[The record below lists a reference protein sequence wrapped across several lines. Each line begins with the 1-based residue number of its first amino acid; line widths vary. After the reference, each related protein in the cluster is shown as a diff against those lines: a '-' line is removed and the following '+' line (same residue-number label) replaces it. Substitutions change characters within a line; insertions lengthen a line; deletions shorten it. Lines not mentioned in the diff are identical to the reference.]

1 MATLDQLKKGII
13 LADQAGDY
21 NAAMA
26 IARMVNDGEYDDEA
40 TTLGLLSETALA
52 VPRGFSKGVLSVG
65 SGLAGLANTITDNIG
80 LEDLIDRGE
89 ENEVIRLANQ
99 GKKAIDE
106 TMGVGD
112 QYRDK
117 WLVKAGEGLGSIGT
131 FFLPGAALGV
141 FGKGAALAG
150 SVTAGAGFGA
160 SDQMDRIEATR
171 AKGIDVSKE
180 KEDASIVLGTAV
192 GSLEAFVPLR
202 ILKRMRFTDDA
213 VIGTV
218 SKKKK
223 LLENL
228 GNAAVSGVVEGG
240 QEALNSILQNAIQSK
255 LVAYDP
261 DVEVVNGESLWD
273 DFTIGGAAGATLD
286 LISNSFVKKQRSTI
300 TKEAELEREQQ
311 FREEEDIQAEK
322 IFEIAEQKRI
332 QLEKEEQ
339 EYELKRSAAWQQA
352 STDTERE
359 FLRQEQADAIE
370 AQYPFDPLMAY
381 KRRISFKG
389 TNLTPSEKMA
399 KEAEDYA
406 EQIAQAAN
414 RSYQGFP
421 EDGRFDV
428 VEEPSAEG
436 VQFKVVH
443 SDTGK
448 QYGQPSLERENAIH
462 LMSNLNNQ
470 ILRRNVNRTVTDSID
485 ETDFQYSTD
494 GVKSVY
500 SIGQR
505 LNNPN
510 RDTVTV
516 AMINEAGGTIGKGYN
531 EERSLDSLHQ
541 SQYGVPPYTDKGK
554 KIYKDL
560 SNLTVAQQINLK
572 RVQKGLPETN
582 EFSLQEAKEALGD
595 KYNNVFN
602 LMLGVRIPDSE
613 IGPYTEF
620 GSVGA
625 KAAARRNENEAQKE
639 IEAVLESKNI
649 TSDINSPEM
658 KYVFGKIVNETSIDN
673 MTPSQKVYLAGE
685 LSALPALQNPAPIPD
700 FTPNPYTFGQYK
712 KALERVRE
720 TNDGTIENIQESFE
734 EDQSE
739 KRSVVS
745 ANAIRR
751 KLIERGVINEDGSI
765 VNPKLLTAPVVKDT
779 GDNVVELKPY
789 TETDIV
795 TPEARRF
802 EEKFKAGLKQRGL
815 EDVGLRV
822 LSTLR
827 IAPQTKDGKLI
838 YKKDS
843 DTGLAPGVMGYYR
856 RELKSIFLGV
866 DRASALIKARGQEV
880 TPESIEATLEEV
892 LDHEM
897 VHAVRNLDLWTKK
910 EWQSLEKLAK
920 TKIFPGTGNETFFDN
935 AKRRYPNL
943 GAEPV
948 SQMEE
953 AVAELIRYG
962 RKDKSLIVGKP
973 KSLVK
978 KMFSLFEMMANA
990 VRGSGFNTL
999 DQVFE
1004 STLGKLESGEIGSR
1018 ERGKIRTLRATERKQ
1033 AAVPDRGIG
1042 REEDVIDLDSRRPEN
1057 AEEVQESRI
1066 FSNLNLSAR
1075 RDGLAKVFLE
1085 ENGYVE
1091 YDPDLMLDDKPDFDH
1106 YVERGDG
1113 SVVAY
1118 NYQRTDSGGKARFSQ
1133 KTFKNPTL
1141 GSLIKWMD
1149 GGGKKSV
1156 SRNDSV
1162 NLITRPEEGAV
1173 FVKQTPAETKFW
1185 REIESSP
1192 EETKELLDYIPQSSV
1207 IDGIFSMPPTKEN
1220 SQRLLDYLFEI
1231 RSRTLGQGERMPPR
1245 MGAKDTY
1252 VNQFTKLEKN
1262 TEVETKDVGSPDT
1275 RVRPEVARAYK
1286 ARQEG
1291 RITKEEYD
1299 AVVLGTISPYD
1310 FVPKPATYEKME
1322 GALPSQKRDKINV
1335 PIEDGTEVGLRLDIP
1350 AYLYKGVWI
1359 PTLHPTPT
1367 GMTNSHR
1374 ATARIL
1380 NVDFTMSNKKG
1391 IGSDQKKGISIIES
1405 QIPGTNAYIEK
1416 KEIEKSIPIELEKL
1430 KETKKYKEADKKTK
1444 DKMRAKIRSPLN
1456 KFSKSPYA
1464 KMIGKFVNKT
1474 DEENNLSAKE
1484 FLNSPNWI
1492 QVGFDPR
1499 RHSYFYDRKTG
1510 EPVTFAEEVIQVGP
1524 LVLAKNATKNT
1535 LADGSE
1541 FETLYAIE
1549 EISPEEVSLYRDETL
1564 AIEEIADRNPVESPV
1579 HRYDET
1585 NAKVQD
1591 DLADQIENEKAEV
1604 FEFQTPNRRY
1614 GKLKWL
1620 TYQVADKF
1628 VGLKV
1633 VEDSINRIRRSRNLP
1648 PLKTLDSA
1656 YAGEQSISGKAGN
1669 ELRTFEKEKKEPI
1682 ADKIAKY
1689 NLTRDQVD
1697 DFLTLRHAIERNNR
1711 IALRDPSRDPE
1722 SLPGAGKL
1730 RSGELLTNTFVKSKM
1745 EGLYGMRWNDATQT
1759 WSGGNARAE
1768 QLLDI
1773 AKDTD
1778 QIVNDTLD
1786 RSVKGELM
1794 NRDAAESV
1802 RSIFKYYTPLQGKN
1816 VEDEIANV
1824 IAGSVGVSGKSY
1836 SIKGKEVRGAMGKEG
1851 SSYSPLGTILTNAE
1865 KTISRSLNN
1874 TEFGKKLVNLIN
1886 SSPDNEFWEVY
1897 SPENPR
1903 YKKNFSRR
1911 YRYIGSDPELSKQ
1924 TFTKVPPGMSKKDFI
1939 ESVEFV
1945 PDRETNDLIGVKI
1958 NGVQHYVDIK
1968 GDDNLRTALIAS
1980 DGNSANMIV
1989 RTFGKLNRF
1998 LSMVNTQLNPEFII
2012 GNFSRDIQ
2020 TAIYNIIGEQDMVGG
2035 KARNQKI
2042 VKAVLKD
2049 VMPSMGVF
2057 YKALRRYNPKDGTF
2071 RGDLTGIDSRD
2082 LANVKEF
2089 LESGAKADWFYTRPP
2104 EEQGQTIDNM
2114 IAMANG
2120 TFVGTAKRR
2129 WKNVLDF
2136 VEDANSAVENAVR
2149 LATFKASR
2157 DSLLDSGV
2165 KREEALA
2172 QAADLAKN
2180 LTINFNRKGMAGDVL
2195 NSLYLF
2201 FNASVQGTLNFG
2213 KGLFGPNMNPLS
2225 PEASRKKQGMVA
2237 SLTLFSALL
2246 ADKAEEESEI
2256 NPETGRSFYSE
2267 IPNYIKERNL
2277 VVMADP
2283 SITDGVNLS
2292 NTYVGKDGKEFSGSQ
2307 YYYMVPLPYGYN
2319 VFSYLGQS
2327 ISDLSRDNLSV
2338 TEVAS
2343 NLTSALMGSFS
2354 PIGISPVPTA
2364 FNPFVELGRNENFF
2378 GSPIYKDPTMFGGT
2392 GPASALSMSSTAAP
2406 FKFLAETANALG
2418 VPGVIKA
2425 GNKYEPGTLDVSPDT
2440 LEHLYEFAA
2449 GGAGQFVKRGLQFAG
2464 KVVDGEEIELKDTP
2478 FLRRVYGETDQRE
2491 SQGDYFDRI
2500 SILKNKENAL
2510 KNLTGQDRLSYRNKN
2525 VDHIKMF
2532 NLYKLTEKK
2541 LKKLRTQRK
2550 KLNNAANANPEFAKN
2565 LADYES
2571 KYFEVEK
2578 SYYNMFNKKYDE
2590 IVGRSE

>member
-1 MATLDQLKKGII
+1 MATLDQLKEGII

-52 VPRGFSKGVLSVG
+52 VPRGFGKGVLSVG

-150 SVTAGAGFGA
+150 SATAGAGFGA

-180 KEDASIVLGTAV
+180 KEDASIILGTAV
-192 GSLEAFVPLR
+192 GSLEAFVPFR

-218 SKKKK
+218 SRKKKF
-223 LLENL
+223 LENL
-228 GNAAVSGVVEGG
+228 GNAAVSGVGEGS
-240 QEALNSILQNAIQSK
+240 QEALNSMLQNAIQSK

-261 DVEVVNGESLWD
+261 DVEVINGESLWD

-311 FREEEDIQAEK
+311 FREEEGIQAEK
-322 IFEIAEQKRI
+322 IFEAAEQKRI

-339 EYELKRSAAWQQA
+339 EYELKRSAAWQEA

-389 TNLTPSEKMA
+389 TKLTPSEKMA

-443 SDTGK
+443 PDTGI
-448 QYGQPSLERENAIH
+448 QYGQPYLERENAIH

-485 ETDFQYSTD
+485 ETNFQYSTD
-494 GVKSVY
+494 EVKSVY

-510 RDTVTV
+510 RDTVTI
-516 AMINEAGGTIGKGYN
+516 AMINEAGGTTGKDFN
-531 EERSLDSLHQ
+531 EERSLESLHQ
-541 SQYGVPPYTDKGK
+541 SQYNVPPYTDKGK
-554 KIYKDL
+554 KIYKEL

-595 KYNNVFN
+595 KYNNVFD

-613 IGPYTEF
+613 AGSYTDF

-625 KAAARRNENEAQKE
+625 KAAARRNESEAQKE

-700 FTPNPYTFGQYK
+700 FAPNPYTFGQYK

-720 TNDGTIENIQESFE
+720 TGDGTRENIQESFE

-739 KRSVVS
+739 KRAIVS
-745 ANAIRR
+745 SNAIRS
-751 KLIERGVINEDGSI
+751 KLIERGVINEDGSM
-765 VNPKLLTAPVVKDT
+765 VNPKLLTAPVVNDT

-789 TETDIV
+789 AETDIV

-856 RELKSIFLGV
+856 KELKSIFLGV

-962 RKDKSLIVGKP
+962 RKDNSLIVGKP
-973 KSLVK
+973 KSLVR

-1018 ERGKIRTLRATERKQ
+1018 ERGKIRTLRATEKRQ
-1033 AAVPDRGIG
+1033 TAVPDRGIG
-1042 REEDVIDLDSRRPEN
+1042 REEDVIDLDSRRLEN
-1057 AEEVQESRI
+1057 SEEVQESRI
-1066 FSNLNLSAR
+1066 FSDLNLSAR
-1075 RDGLAKVFLE
+1075 RDGLAKAFLD

-1091 YDPDLMLDDKPDFDH
+1091 YDPDLMLDDKPDSDY

-1118 NYQRTDSGGKARFSQ
+1118 NYQRTDSGGTAKFSQ

-1162 NLITRPEEGAV
+1162 NLITRPEEGVSKGINVATDSDVNYSDLIVSGSKV
-1173 FVKQTPAETKFW
+1173 FETRDTDSLRPYVGKRVGIVETKKGEKAKLVGYVTVGEPLLADETKF
-1185 REIESSP
+1185 RNLKDLHLVPEGSKFDIKKDQTKYLYTMQDPVKLEQPIDASSKQGIVARDISEISDQRSEVQ
-1192 EETKELLDYIPQSSV
+1192 TKE
-1207 IDGIFSMPPTKEN
+1207 
-1220 SQRLLDYLFEI
+1220 
-1231 RSRTLGQGERMPPR
+1231 
-1245 MGAKDTY
+1245 
-1252 VNQFTKLEKN
+1252 
-1262 TEVETKDVGSPDT
+1262 VGKPNIK
-1275 RVRPEVARAYK
+1275 VRP
-1286 ARQEG
+1286 
-1291 RITKEEYD
+1291 
-1299 AVVLGTISPYD
+1299 
-1310 FVPKPATYEKME
+1310 
-1322 GALPSQKRDKINV
+1322 
-1335 PIEDGTEVGLRLDIP
+1335 
-1350 AYLYKGVWI
+1350 
-1359 PTLHPTPT
+1359 
-1367 GMTNSHR
+1367 
-1374 ATARIL
+1374 
-1380 NVDFTMSNKKG
+1380 
-1391 IGSDQKKGISIIES
+1391 
-1405 QIPGTNAYIEK
+1405 
-1416 KEIEKSIPIELEKL
+1416 
-1430 KETKKYKEADKKTK
+1430 
-1444 DKMRAKIRSPLN
+1444 
-1456 KFSKSPYA
+1456 
-1464 KMIGKFVNKT
+1464 
-1474 DEENNLSAKE
+1474 
-1484 FLNSPNWI
+1484 
-1492 QVGFDPR
+1492 
-1499 RHSYFYDRKTG
+1499 
-1510 EPVTFAEEVIQVGP
+1510 
-1524 LVLAKNATKNT
+1524 
-1535 LADGSE
+1535 
-1541 FETLYAIE
+1541 E

-1564 AIEEIADRNPVESPV
+1564 AIEEIADRNPVGSPV

-1591 DLADQIENEKAEV
+1591 DLADQIENEKAPV

-1633 VEDSINRIRRSRNLP
+1633 VEDSINKIRRSRNLP

-1669 ELRTFEKEKKEPI
+1669 ELRTFEREKKEPI
-1682 ADKIAKY
+1682 ADKIAEY
-1689 NLTRDQVD
+1689 NLTREQVD

-1759 WSGGNARAE
+1759 WSGDCQWA
-1768 QLLDI
+1768 
-1773 AKDTD
+1773 
-1778 QIVNDTLD
+1778 
-1786 RSVKGELM
+1786 
-1794 NRDAAESV
+1794 
-1802 RSIFKYYTPLQGKN
+1802 
-1816 VEDEIANV
+1816 
-1824 IAGSVGVSGKSY
+1824 
-1836 SIKGKEVRGAMGKEG
+1836 
-1851 SSYSPLGTILTNAE
+1851 
-1865 KTISRSLNN
+1865 
-1874 TEFGKKLVNLIN
+1874 
-1886 SSPDNEFWEVY
+1886 
-1897 SPENPR
+1897 
-1903 YKKNFSRR
+1903 
-1911 YRYIGSDPELSKQ
+1911 
-1924 TFTKVPPGMSKKDFI
+1924 
-1939 ESVEFV
+1939 
-1945 PDRETNDLIGVKI
+1945 
-1958 NGVQHYVDIK
+1958 
-1968 GDDNLRTALIAS
+1968 
-1980 DGNSANMIV
+1980 
-1989 RTFGKLNRF
+1989 
-1998 LSMVNTQLNPEFII
+1998 
-2012 GNFSRDIQ
+2012 
-2020 TAIYNIIGEQDMVGG
+2020 
-2035 KARNQKI
+2035 
-2042 VKAVLKD
+2042 
-2049 VMPSMGVF
+2049 
-2057 YKALRRYNPKDGTF
+2057 
-2071 RGDLTGIDSRD
+2071 
-2082 LANVKEF
+2082 
-2089 LESGAKADWFYTRPP
+2089 
-2104 EEQGQTIDNM
+2104 
-2114 IAMANG
+2114 
-2120 TFVGTAKRR
+2120 
-2129 WKNVLDF
+2129 
-2136 VEDANSAVENAVR
+2136 
-2149 LATFKASR
+2149 
-2157 DSLLDSGV
+2157 
-2165 KREEALA
+2165 
-2172 QAADLAKN
+2172 
-2180 LTINFNRKGMAGDVL
+2180 
-2195 NSLYLF
+2195 
-2201 FNASVQGTLNFG
+2201 
-2213 KGLFGPNMNPLS
+2213 
-2225 PEASRKKQGMVA
+2225 
-2237 SLTLFSALL
+2237 
-2246 ADKAEEESEI
+2246 
-2256 NPETGRSFYSE
+2256 
-2267 IPNYIKERNL
+2267 
-2277 VVMADP
+2277 
-2283 SITDGVNLS
+2283 
-2292 NTYVGKDGKEFSGSQ
+2292 
-2307 YYYMVPLPYGYN
+2307 
-2319 VFSYLGQS
+2319 
-2327 ISDLSRDNLSV
+2327 
-2338 TEVAS
+2338 
-2343 NLTSALMGSFS
+2343 
-2354 PIGISPVPTA
+2354 
-2364 FNPFVELGRNENFF
+2364 
-2378 GSPIYKDPTMFGGT
+2378 
-2392 GPASALSMSSTAAP
+2392 
-2406 FKFLAETANALG
+2406 
-2418 VPGVIKA
+2418 
-2425 GNKYEPGTLDVSPDT
+2425 
-2440 LEHLYEFAA
+2440 
-2449 GGAGQFVKRGLQFAG
+2449 
-2464 KVVDGEEIELKDTP
+2464 
-2478 FLRRVYGETDQRE
+2478 
-2491 SQGDYFDRI
+2491 
-2500 SILKNKENAL
+2500 
-2510 KNLTGQDRLSYRNKN
+2510 
-2525 VDHIKMF
+2525 
-2532 NLYKLTEKK
+2532 
-2541 LKKLRTQRK
+2541 
-2550 KLNNAANANPEFAKN
+2550 
-2565 LADYES
+2565 
-2571 KYFEVEK
+2571 
-2578 SYYNMFNKKYDE
+2578 
-2590 IVGRSE
+2590 

>member
-26 IARMVNDGEYDDEA
+26 IARLVNDGEYDDEA

-52 VPRGFSKGVLSVG
+52 VPRGFGKGVLSVG

-80 LEDLIDRGE
+80 LDDLIDRGE

-150 SVTAGAGFGA
+150 SATAGAGFGA

-180 KEDASIVLGTAV
+180 KEDASIALGTAV
-192 GSLEAFVPLR
+192 GSLEAFVPFR

-223 LLENL
+223 FLEKL
-228 GNAAVSGVVEGG
+228 GNAAVSGVGEGG
-240 QEALNSILQNAIQSK
+240 QEVLNSMLQNAIQSK

-311 FREEEDIQAEK
+311 FREEEGIQAEK
-322 IFEIAEQKRI
+322 IFEAAEQKRI

-339 EYELKRSAAWQQA
+339 EYELKRSAAWQEA

-443 SDTGK
+443 PDTGI
-448 QYGQPSLERENAIH
+448 QYGQPYLERENAIH

-485 ETDFQYSTD
+485 ETNFQYSTD
-494 GVKSVY
+494 EVKSVY

-516 AMINEAGGTIGKGYN
+516 AMINEAGGTTGKDFN

-541 SQYGVPPYTDKGK
+541 SQYNVPPYTDKGK

-595 KYNNVFN
+595 KYNNVFD

-613 IGPYTEF
+613 AGSYTDF

-625 KAAARRNENEAQKE
+625 KAAARRNESEAQKD

-700 FTPNPYTFGQYK
+700 FAPNPYTFGQYK

-720 TNDGTIENIQESFE
+720 TGDGTIENIQESFE

-739 KRSVVS
+739 KRAVVS
-745 ANAIRR
+745 ANAIRS
-751 KLIERGVINEDGSI
+751 KLIDRGVINEDGSM
-765 VNPKLLTAPVVKDT
+765 VNPRLLTAPVVDDT
-779 GDNVVELKPY
+779 VDNVVELKPY
-789 TETDIV
+789 AETDIV

-856 RELKSIFLGV
+856 KELKSIFLGV

-973 KSLVK
+973 KSLVR

-1018 ERGKIRTLRATERKQ
+1018 ERGKIRTLRATEKRQ
-1033 AAVPDRGIG
+1033 TAVPDRGIG
-1042 REEDVIDLDSRRPEN
+1042 REEDVIDLDSRRLEN
-1057 AEEVQESRI
+1057 SEEVQESRI
-1066 FSNLNLSAR
+1066 FSDLNLSAR
-1075 RDGLAKVFLE
+1075 RDGLAKAFLD

-1091 YDPDLMLDDKPDFDH
+1091 YDPDLMLDDKPDSDY
-1106 YVERGDG
+1106 YVEQGDG

-1118 NYQRTDSGGKARFSQ
+1118 NYQRTDSGGTAKFSQ

-1156 SRNDSV
+1156 SRS
-1162 NLITRPEEGAV
+1162 
-1173 FVKQTPAETKFW
+1173 
-1185 REIESSP
+1185 
-1192 EETKELLDYIPQSSV
+1192 
-1207 IDGIFSMPPTKEN
+1207 
-1220 SQRLLDYLFEI
+1220 
-1231 RSRTLGQGERMPPR
+1231 
-1245 MGAKDTY
+1245 
-1252 VNQFTKLEKN
+1252 
-1262 TEVETKDVGSPDT
+1262 EVETKDVGSPDT

-1291 RITKEEYD
+1291 RITNEEYD

-1310 FVPKPATYEKME
+1310 FVPTPATNEDME
-1322 GALPSQKRDKINV
+1322 GALDSQKRNKINV

-1350 AYLYKGVWI
+1350 AYLYKGVWV
-1359 PTLHPTPT
+1359 PTLHPTQA

-1405 QIPGTNAYIEK
+1405 EIPGTNAYIEK

-1444 DKMRAKIRSPLN
+1444 GKMRAKIRSPLN

-1474 DEENNLSAKE
+1474 DEENTLSAKE

-1535 LADGSE
+1535 LTDGSE

-1549 EISPEEVSLYRDETL
+1549 EVSPEEISLYRDETL
-1564 AIEEIADRNPVESPV
+1564 AIEEIADRNPAGSPV

-1591 DLADQIENEKAEV
+1591 DLADQIENEKAPV

-1633 VEDSINRIRRSRNLP
+1633 VEDSINKIRRSRNLP

-1669 ELRTFEKEKKEPI
+1669 ELRTFEREKKEPI

-1689 NLTRDQVD
+1689 NLTREQVD

-1759 WSGGNARAE
+1759 WSGGNARAK
-1768 QLLDI
+1768 QLLDV
-1773 AKDTD
+1773 ASDTD
-1778 QIVNDTLD
+1778 QIVNDTID

-1794 NRDAAESV
+1794 NREAAESV

-1874 TEFGKKLVNLIN
+1874 TEFGKKLVNLID

-1897 SPENPR
+1897 SPANPR

-1958 NGVQHYVDIK
+1958 KGVQHYVDIK
-1968 GDDNLRTALIAS
+1968 GDENLRAALIAS
-1980 DGNSANMIV
+1980 DGNSANILV
-1989 RTFGKLNRF
+1989 RTFGKVNRF

-2012 GNFSRDIQ
+2012 GNFARDIQ
-2020 TAIYNIIGEQDMVGG
+2020 TAIYNIIGEQDMAGG
-2035 KARNQKI
+2035 KAQVQNLFKKDGQETLRGKAKKQKLI
-2042 VKAVLKD
+2042 KAVIKD

-2057 YKALRRYNPKDGTF
+2057 YKALRRYDPKDGTF
-2071 RGDLTGIDSRD
+2071 KGDLTGIDPRD

-2120 TFVGTAKRR
+2120 TFVGSARKR
-2129 WKNVLDF
+2129 WNNVMEF
-2136 VEDANSAVENAVR
+2136 VEDSNSAVENAVR

-2157 DSLLDSGV
+2157 DSLMESGV
-2165 KREEALA
+2165 KREEAVA

-2237 SLTLFSALL
+2237 GLTLFSALL
-2246 ADKAEEESEI
+2246 ADRAEEESEI

-2267 IPNYIKERNL
+2267 IPDFIKARNL
-2277 VVMADP
+2277 IVMADT
-2283 SITDGVNLS
+2283 SVAEGMNRS
-2292 NTYVGKDGKEFSGSQ
+2292 NTYIGKDGEEFGGSQ
-2307 YYYMVPLPYGYN
+2307 YYYTIPLPYGYN

-2338 TEVAS
+2338 TDVAA

-2354 PIGISPVPTA
+2354 PIGISPIPTVLS
-2364 FNPFVELGRNENFF
+2364 PFVEIDQNENFF

-2392 GPASALSMSSTAAP
+2392 GPASALSMRSTAAP

-2449 GGAGQFVKRGLQFAG
+2449 GGAGQFVKRGGQFIG
-2464 KVVDGEEIELKDTP
+2464 KVASGEDIELKDTP

-2500 SILKNKENAL
+2500 AILKNKETAL
-2510 KNLTGQDRLSYRNKN
+2510 KNMTGADRLSYRDDNIN
-2525 VDHIKMF
+2525 HLRML
-2532 NLYKLTEKK
+2532 NLYKGTEKK
-2541 LKKLRTQRK
+2541 LKELRKRRK
-2550 KLNNAANANPEFAKN
+2550 KLNRMASFNPEFAEK
-2565 LADYES
+2565 LSDYEET
-2571 KYFEVEK
+2571 YFEVEK
-2578 SYYNMFNKKYDE
+2578 RYYNNFNKQYDKV
-2590 IVGRSE
+2590 VGRSE